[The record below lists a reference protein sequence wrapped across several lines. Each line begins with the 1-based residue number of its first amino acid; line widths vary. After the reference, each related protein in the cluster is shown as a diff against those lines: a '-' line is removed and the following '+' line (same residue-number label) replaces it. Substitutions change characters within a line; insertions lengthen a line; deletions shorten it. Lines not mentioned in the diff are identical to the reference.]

1 MEGIVLHKVITVRC
15 SCPICLM
22 ANVFQFALNGD
33 CAKGCDFCEDGVFD
47 KAKYDDATVLDAEEI
62 S

>member
-1 MEGIVLHKVITVRC
+1 MQKVTVITVRC
-15 SCPICLM
+15 GDCPICLM
-22 ANVFQFALNGD
+22 ANVFRFALNGD

-62 S
+62 A